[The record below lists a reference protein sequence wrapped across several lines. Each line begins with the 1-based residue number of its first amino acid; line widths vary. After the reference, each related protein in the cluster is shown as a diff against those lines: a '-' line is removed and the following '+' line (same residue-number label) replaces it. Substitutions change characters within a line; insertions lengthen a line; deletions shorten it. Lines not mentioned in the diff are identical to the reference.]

1 VLAGIALFLILLEMF
16 RASLPHAVP
25 VVQVPNFARDVHD
38 SASLAE
44 MHAHLF
50 GGKATVG

>member
-16 RASLPHAVP
+16 RASLPRAVP

-38 SASLAE
+38 LASLAE

-50 GGKATVG
+50 GGKAAA